1 MYAQLRIFPISSFA
15 STGAPTITTALPLL
29 ARSASEKEINNI
41 SLELTPKVVTRTWKA
56 DNKEEQDTVKTGY
69 DGTITFYGIDK
80 TAIAAISNNLVDANG
95 HTVLGSSPE
104 GNPKCVLFYHGKN
117 AKGKKY
123 NCWLYSVEFGEVP
136 FKAAQEE
143 DTPDSVSLSFFAE
156 TITYTPSGGT
166 AHAVQGII
174 VYEGESGY
182 IAEGV
187 EPTAAGLILPD
198 FSTNNS

>member
-1 MYAQLRIFPISSFA
+1 MYAQLRIFPISSFGA
-15 STGAPTITTALPLL
+15 TGAPTISAALPLL
-29 ARSASEKEINNI
+29 AKGSSEKEINNI
-41 SLELTPKVVTRTWKA
+41 SLELTPRVTTRTWKA

-69 DGTITFYGIDK
+69 EGTVTFYGIDK
-80 TAIAAISNNLVDANG
+80 NAIAAISNNVVDSNG
-95 HTVLGSSPE
+95 HTVLGSSAD

-123 NCWLYSVEFGEVP
+123 NCWLYSVEFGEIP

-143 DTPDSVSLSFFAE
+143 ENPDSVSLTFFAE
-156 TITYTPSGGT
+156 TITYTPTGVS

-174 VYEGESGY
+174 VYEGETGY

-187 EPTAAGLILPD
+187 EPTAAGLILPE
-198 FSTNNS
+198 FGS

>member
-1 MYAQLRIFPISSFA
+1 MYAQLRIFPISSFQ
-15 STGAPTITTALPLL
+15 STGAPSITTALPLL
-29 ARSASEKEINNI
+29 ARGSSEKEINNI

-69 DGTITFYGIDK
+69 DGTVTFYGIDK
-80 TAIAAISNNLVDANG
+80 TAIAAISNNIVDHNG

-156 TITYTPSGGT
+156 TITFTPSGGT

-174 VYEGESGY
+174 VYEGETGY

-187 EPTAAGLILPD
+187 EPTAADLVLPD
-198 FSTNNS
+198 YSA

>member
-15 STGAPTITTALPLL
+15 ATGAPTITNSLPLL
-29 ARSASEKEINNI
+29 AKGSSEKEINNI
-41 SLELTPKVVTRTWKA
+41 SLELTPRVVTRTWKA
-56 DNKEEQDTVKTGY
+56 DNKEEEDTVKTGY
-69 DGTITFYGIDK
+69 DGTVTFYGIDK
-80 TAIAAISNNLVDANG
+80 TAIAAISNNIIDSNG
-95 HTVLGSSPE
+95 HTVLGSSAE
-104 GNPKCVLFYHGKN
+104 GNPKCVLFYQGKN

-156 TITYTPSGGT
+156 TITYTPSGGS

-174 VYEGESGY
+174 VYEGEEGY
-182 IAEGV
+182 IPEGT
-187 EPTAAGLILPD
+187 EPTAAGLILPEYE
-198 FSTNNS
+198 

>member
-15 STGAPTITTALPLL
+15 ATGAPAITSSLPLL
-29 ARSASEKEINNI
+29 AKGSSEKEINNI
-41 SLELTPKVVTRTWKA
+41 SLELTPRVVTRTWKA
-56 DNKEEQDTVKTGY
+56 DNKEEEDTVKTGY
-69 DGTITFYGIDK
+69 DGTVTFYGIDK
-80 TAIAAISNNLVDANG
+80 TAIAAISNNIIDSNG
-95 HTVLGSSPE
+95 HTVLGSSAE

-136 FKAAQEE
+136 FRAAQEE

-156 TITYTPSGGT
+156 TITYTPSGGS

-174 VYEGESGY
+174 VYEGEEGY
-182 IAEGV
+182 IPEGT
-187 EPTAAGLILPD
+187 EPTAAGLILPEYE
-198 FSTNNS
+198 